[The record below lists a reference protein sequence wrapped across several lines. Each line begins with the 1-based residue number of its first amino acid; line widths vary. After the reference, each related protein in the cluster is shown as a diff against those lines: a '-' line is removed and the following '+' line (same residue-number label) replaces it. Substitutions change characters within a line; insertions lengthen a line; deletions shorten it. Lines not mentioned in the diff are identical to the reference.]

1 MSINPAR
8 WFKDM
13 SFKKKL
19 LLSHLVLASLIIL
32 SLGFIYN
39 HIAYKDRMD
48 NIRYSTSNILHTNN
62 QLLDDRLS
70 AIESSMSMLPLDYD
84 LLRAVNAVDP
94 ASASSLVKTDRM
106 ITPILFK
113 YFSNHEE
120 VYSSYV
126 MTPEYS
132 YGSNA
137 LMYITPVN
145 FYQSILAQSAEKGQG
160 GEVWI
165 PTYSYTSMY
174 KQEELREVPLEYE
187 SLISVVKQLNMTAAD
202 EYGNIH
208 RLLEDREPPVLLINI
223 RPESLARVL
232 NEYVQHNDYNQLAYG
247 MVNKAGVPVLRL
259 EKGKFA
265 ETRVSELPAAIGDQE
280 QGMLIQHTNGQ
291 DTMVFYEKMKT
302 TGWISYIEIPIP
314 AAVNSLQTLRLT
326 TGLFLLFM
334 ALVSVVLAYLLSS
347 YITRPLTR
355 IKQGIRQVE
364 KGRFDIRIHSD
375 SQDEFG
381 QLTEMFNEMNRRIE
395 QLIEENYGSLL
406 RARESEIMAL
416 NLQLNPHFLYN
427 TLSTMYWIAIEHG
440 QHELARMMISLT
452 EMLQITTRN
461 KQELWKLETDLSW
474 LDKYMYIMQN
484 RFEGKFTVDMD
495 IEQELLD
502 TEVPKLFL
510 QPFIENAIIHGFG
523 EIESG
528 GTIHIR
534 GWLEGEERLFAV
546 EDNGK
551 GIPDTLMDHIHTG
564 NIRSTGIVNVDRR
577 MKLLYGSE
585 YGIHM
590 QRRESGGTLVLIR
603 LPCQHS
609 PNENT
614 PIQ

>member
-1 MSINPAR
+1 MWTNAAR

-19 LLSHLVLASLIIL
+19 LLSHLLLACLIIL

-48 NIRYSTSNILHTNN
+48 NIRFSTSNILHTNN

-84 LLRAVNAVDP
+84 LLRAVDAADP
-94 ASASSLVKTDRM
+94 TSASSLVRTDRLV
-106 ITPILFK
+106 TPILFK

-126 MTPEYS
+126 MTREYG

-137 LMYITPVN
+137 LMYVPPAE
-145 FYQSILAQSAEKGQG
+145 FYHSLLAQAAAEGRG
-160 GEVWI
+160 AEVWI
-165 PTYSYTSMY
+165 PTYSYTGMY
-174 KQEELREVPLEYE
+174 KQEDLRHIPLEYE

-208 RLLEDREPPVLLINI
+208 RLKANQAPPVLLINI
-223 RPESLARVL
+223 RPESLAAVL
-232 NEYVQHNDYNQLAYG
+232 DEYVQHNDYNQLAYG
-247 MVNKAGVPVLRL
+247 MVNRAGVSVLRL
-259 EKGKFA
+259 EKGDFA
-265 ETRVSELPAAIGDQE
+265 HTRTAELPAVIGSQE
-280 QGMLIQHTNGQ
+280 QGMVIQQINGQ
-291 DTMVFYEKMKT
+291 DTMVFYEKMKS

-314 AAVNSLQTLRLT
+314 AAVSSLQTLQIT
-326 TGLFLLFM
+326 TALFLLSM
-334 ALVSVVLAYLLSS
+334 ALVSVVLAYMLSS

-364 KGRFDIRIHSD
+364 KGQFDIRIQPD
-375 SQDEFG
+375 SRDEFG

-395 QLIEENYGSLL
+395 QLIEENYGSRL

-427 TLSTMYWIAIEHG
+427 TLSTMYWIAMEHG

-474 LDKYMYIMQN
+474 LDKYIYIMQN
-484 RFEGKFTVDMD
+484 RFENKFTVEMD
-495 IEQELLD
+495 VEEELFD

-523 EIESG
+523 EMESG
-528 GTIHIR
+528 GRLRIR
-534 GWLEGEERLFAV
+534 GWLEGEERMFAV

-551 GIPDTLMDHIHTG
+551 GITHTLMDDIQTG
-564 NIRSTGIVNVDRR
+564 EIRSTGIENVDRR
-577 MKLLYGSE
+577 IRLLYGPE

-590 QRRESGGTLVLIR
+590 QRQDSGGTLVLIR
-603 LPCQHS
+603 LPHQHS